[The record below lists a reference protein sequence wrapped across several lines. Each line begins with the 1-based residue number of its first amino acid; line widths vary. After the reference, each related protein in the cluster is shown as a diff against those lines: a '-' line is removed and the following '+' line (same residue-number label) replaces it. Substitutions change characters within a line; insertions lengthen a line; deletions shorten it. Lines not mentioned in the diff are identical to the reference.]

1 MIFNFF
7 LQGEGHKL
15 LIDFL
20 TDLSNELNEIVSNKN
35 MHEILF
41 SPQNVSN
48 TMSKH
53 YFLIIGHLSS
63 THKGIRA
70 LDKCSILQTLL
81 EIVGS
86 CKHEHYIKLI
96 ISSLNYNNSNVTR

>member
-1 MIFNFF
+1 MIFL
-7 LQGEGHKL
+7 LQGEPHKL

-20 TDLSNELNEIVSNKN
+20 TDLSTELKEIVSNKN

-41 SPQNVSN
+41 SPHHVGS

-70 LDKCSILQTLL
+70 LDKCSIFQTLTD
-81 EIVGS
+81 IVGS

-96 ISSLNYNNSNVTR
+96 ITSLNYNNSNVTR